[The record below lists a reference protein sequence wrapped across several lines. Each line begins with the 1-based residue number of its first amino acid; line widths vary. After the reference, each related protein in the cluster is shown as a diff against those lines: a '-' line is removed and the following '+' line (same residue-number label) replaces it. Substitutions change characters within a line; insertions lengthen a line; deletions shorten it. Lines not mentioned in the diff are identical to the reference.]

1 MNNRNKF
8 GSVVGNTSLGINLYN
23 VAVNTATPKG
33 KRATIHSPTS
43 RRKHAPVLC
52 YGQTYIEISLTS
64 ITFRRHK
71 HWFSIS
77 VLLKLMIF
85 SYVMTISPKRSISF
99 YYEQALTCSITFC
112 NHRSSVTL
120 PLTSQLSRC
129 LHLVLFKAS
138 QLTR

>member
-1 MNNRNKF
+1 MNNRYKF

-71 HWFSIS
+71 HRFSIS
-77 VLLKLMIF
+77 VLLIIF
-85 SYVMTISPKRSISF
+85 SYFMTIRPKRSFSL
-99 YYEQALTCSITFC
+99 YYEQALTCSVTFC
-112 NHRSSVTL
+112 NHCSSVTL
-120 PLTSQLSRC
+120 PLSRC
-129 LHLVLFKAS
+129 LHLVLFRPS
-138 QLTR
+138 QLTQ